1 MSRLRIAL
9 EPSRPRQSRAGVQR
23 VALAHAATSTSV
35 RKMPPKRPLEPR
47 KQTLLVMVRHGLTP
61 TTGKE
66 LPGRARGLHL
76 SEEGKRQAEIAA
88 ERVAQLLALWRHPH
102 GTPSLV
108 GGVYSSPLE
117 RARETAA
124 PIAKALGCNVSV
136 ERSLIECDY
145 GEWTGKKL
153 ADLRKKA
160 VWERLQ
166 RWPSG
171 FRFPAGESFSQM
183 QARVNDTVVGLCD
196 KHQGQLV
203 VAVSHADVIK
213 AAVVRWLGAPLDM
226 VQRITISPC
235 SLTAAVFGDSGPRVL
250 MVNQLGE
257 IGWMGSLL

>member
-1 MSRLRIAL
+1 VL
-9 EPSRPRQSRAGVQR
+9 AG
-23 VALAHAATSTSV
+23 AGSSASV
-35 RKMPPKRPLEPR
+35 RKMPLRRSSETE

-76 SEEGKRQAEIAA
+76 SEQGKQQAEVAA
-88 ERVAQLLALWRHPH
+88 ERVAQLVASRRHPH
-102 GTPSLV
+102 GTSPMI

-124 PIAKALGCNVSV
+124 PIAKALGCNVSI
-136 ERSLIECDY
+136 ERGLIECDY

-160 VWERLQ
+160 IWERLQ

-171 FRFPAGESFSQM
+171 FSFPSGESFSQM
-183 QARVNDTVVGLCD
+183 QARVIDTLVALCD
-196 KHQGQLV
+196 KHQGELV

-213 AAVVRWLGAPLDM
+213 VAVAQWLGAPLDM

-235 SLTAAVFGDSGPRVL
+235 SLTAAVFGPTGPRVL
-250 MVNQLGE
+250 MVNQLGS
-257 IGWMGSLL
+257 IDWIGSL

>member
-1 MSRLRIAL
+1 MSCLRRSGL
-9 EPSRPRQSRAGVQR
+9 GVQLG
-23 VALAHAATSTSV
+23 VLAPTASSISV
-35 RKMPPKRPLEPR
+35 GKMPPKKPSEP
-47 KQTLLVMVRHGLTP
+47 KKHTLLVMVRHGLTP

-88 ERVAQLLALWRHPH
+88 ERVAQLLALRRHPH
-102 GTPSLV
+102 GTFPLV

-124 PIAKALGCNVSV
+124 PIAKALGCSISV
-136 ERSLIECDY
+136 ERGLIECDY

-153 ADLRKKA
+153 ADLRKKT

-171 FRFPAGESFSQM
+171 FRFPAGESFAQM
-183 QARVNDTVVGLCD
+183 QTRVNDTVVALCD
-196 KHQGQLV
+196 RHQGQLV

-213 AAVVRWLGAPLDM
+213 AAVAQWLGAPLDM

-235 SLTAAVFGDSGPRVL
+235 SLTAAVFGDMGPRVV

-257 IGWMGSLL
+257 IGWVGSL